1 MLIIPKDMFFKHAAA
16 NNVQAF
22 SIIKSEE
29 LPALIDLI
37 GLITFADFNRFEF
50 SDNRF
55 QNFSQFEFPALV
67 SKVYCSPLIIILTK
81 DVVTLL
87 RQNGAHSSAIVQ
99 NNTTMYTADL
109 CWW

>member
-1 MLIIPKDMFFKHAAA
+1 MFFKHAAA

-22 SIIKSEE
+22 LIIKSEE
-29 LPALIDLI
+29 LPAIPSCPALID
-37 GLITFADFNRFEF
+37 LITFADFNRFEF

-67 SKVYCSPLIIILTK
+67 SKLYCSPLIIIK
-81 DVVTLL
+81 HVVTLL
-87 RQNGAHSSAIVQ
+87 RQNGTNSSAIAQ
-99 NNTTMYTADL
+99 NNMTMYTADL